1 MRFNFISAKDT
12 GETRTV
18 YVWSDSVRIMQG
30 NDTDDIIR
38 KTFKPFLHNYQ
49 EELKIKEAILYLKVL
64 I

>member
-12 GETRTV
+12 GETRTI

-38 KTFKPFLHNYQ
+38 KLLNLFYII
-49 EELKIKEAILYLKVL
+49 IKRR
-64 I
+64 

>member
-1 MRFNFISAKDT
+1 MRFNLISAKDT
-12 GETRTV
+12 RETRTI

-38 KTFKPFLHNYQ
+38 KTFLHNYQ

>member
-12 GETRTV
+12 RETRTI

-38 KTFKPFLHNYQ
+38 KTFLHNYQ